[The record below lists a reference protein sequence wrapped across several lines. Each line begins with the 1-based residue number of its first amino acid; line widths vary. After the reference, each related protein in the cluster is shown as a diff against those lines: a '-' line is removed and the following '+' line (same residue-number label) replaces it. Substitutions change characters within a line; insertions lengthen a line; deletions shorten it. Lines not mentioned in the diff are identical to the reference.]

1 MWFKKEIIKE
11 ILVNEVDTLST
22 EQLEKELLERYG
34 DLPKEIVDKEL
45 EKKIIEDLKNID
57 GFNKYLQALMNQDI
71 IRYFG
76 AQDEASRNQTRGA
89 FHRTLYL
96 KNKVKAKPKLD
107 KVDNK
112 RYK

>member
-1 MWFKKEIIKE
+1 MWFKKEI
-11 ILVNEVDTLST
+11 NTLST
-22 EQLEKELLERYG
+22 EELEAELLGRYG
-34 DLPKEIVDKEL
+34 DLPREIIEKEL

-96 KNKVKAKPKLD
+96 KNKVKAKHKLD